1 MGRGNGTS
9 FSHKLF
15 FFGIDYRD
23 MRVRMVYFILI

>member
-15 FFGIDYRD
+15 LFGIDYRD
-23 MRVRMVYFILI
+23 MHVRMVYFILI